1 MKTMTTL
8 ACMAAFAA
16 LAASSVRAED
26 SFRRAV
32 IDPLSGPSATTGE
45 VGLKSCSSWRVRST
59 QQTASRSEK

>member
-26 SFRRAV
+26 SFRLAV
-32 IDPLSGPSATTGE
+32 IDPLSGPSA
-45 VGLKSCSSWRVRST
+45 
-59 QQTASRSEK
+59 

>member
-32 IDPLSGPSATTGE
+32 IDPLSGPIATTGE
-45 VGLKSCSSWRVRST
+45 VGLKSWQFLAVEINAAGRLKV
-59 QQTASRSEK
+59 

>member
-26 SFRRAV
+26 SFRLAV
-32 IDPLSGPSATTGE
+32 IDPLSRPGATTGE
-45 VGLKSCSSWRVRST
+45 VGLKQFLAGEINAADGLKV
-59 QQTASRSEK
+59 

>member
-45 VGLKSCSSWRVRST
+45 VGLKSWQFLAGEISAAGRLKV
-59 QQTASRSEK
+59 